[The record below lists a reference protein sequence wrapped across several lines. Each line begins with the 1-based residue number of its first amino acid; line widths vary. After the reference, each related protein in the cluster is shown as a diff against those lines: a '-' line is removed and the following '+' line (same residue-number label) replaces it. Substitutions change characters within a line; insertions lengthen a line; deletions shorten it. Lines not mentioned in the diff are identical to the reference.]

1 MKKIIYGL
9 LLSLVVVSGLMY
21 ANCNLK
27 TEVSNKPL
35 TVAERK
41 AALKKWEGSK
51 DGIAFTTWKASPA
64 GQNVL
69 SGVRNLRK
77 SVTDFTA
84 MEGVVTSLTLPA
96 GSRLGFGVLVQIK
109 GVDYILAFGSDQVA
123 GLQVYDKIVIKSHS
137 FSFAPKYAYPIV
149 AGDYV
154 ARGGKVL
161 YKRVVR
167 KGGC

>member
-9 LLSLVVVSGLMY
+9 LLSLVVVSGLVY
-21 ANCNLK
+21 ANRDLK
-27 TEVSNKPL
+27 QELSNKPL
-35 TVAERK
+35 TAAERK
-41 AALKKWEGSK
+41 ASAKKWEASP
-51 DGIAFTTWKASPA
+51 DGIAFINWKASPA
-64 GQNVL
+64 GQKVL

-77 SVTDFTA
+77 SVTDFTD

-96 GSRLGFGVLVQIK
+96 GSRLGYGVMVQIN

-123 GLQVYDKIVIKSHS
+123 GLKVNDKVMVRSHHV
-137 FSFAPKYAYPIV
+137 SFAPKYAYPIV

-154 ARGGKVL
+154 AREGKVL
-161 YKRVVR
+161 YKRVMR